1 MRNWKEYIVEETAHH
16 NGGRHR
22 IYKFD
27 NGYGAS
33 LIPEFRLINTSDD
46 EYVEIQDPE
55 THMSGMTPVKGK
67 WELAVFWDGELCY
80 DSPITND
87 VLRNLN
93 DPEVDN
99 YLGQISRL

>member
-55 THMSGMTPVKGK
+55 TQEMEMENFIKTIKG
-67 WELAVFWDGELCY
+67 Y
-80 DSPITND
+80 
-87 VLRNLN
+87 
-93 DPEVDN
+93 
-99 YLGQISRL
+99 